1 MKSKNIFKILG
12 SIILLGFSIFIYNGM
27 FGNPISYIKSKS
39 EIKTYIDENYKD
51 ILTIEDISY
60 NLKNNSYIANVVD
73 KNYGLQDS
81 TIEYYMTTGYIGDY
95 YHFNTK
101 MNMEDEVKSFIENL
115 IIQNTKL
122 KRNNLSIDL
131 NIDIEKFKYRIYDKY
146 TLKEP
151 IDISICLQP
160 NYDINTGKKYD
171 DSNVLY
177 KTKEEFCKDTYDIV
191 QILKN
196 TKYKFSNV
204 EIYSYLEDGNSNY
217 RIILDKNMNINS
229 LNDVENNTI
238 IDKGDKIKEESIN

>member
-1 MKSKNIFKILG
+1 MKNKNILKILG
-12 SIILLGFSIFIYNGM
+12 SIIFLIFSLSIYSSL
-27 FGNPISYIKSKS
+27 FGNPISYIKAKSKIQS
-39 EIKTYIDENYKD
+39 YVDINYKD
-51 ILTIEDISY
+51 ILTINDISY
-60 NLKNNSYIANVVD
+60 NFKSNSYIANVVD
-73 KNYGLQDS
+73 KKYALEDS
-81 TIEYYMTTGYIGDY
+81 TIEYYISTGYIGDY

-101 MNMEDEVKSFIENL
+101 MKMEDEVKSFIENL

-122 KRNNLSIDL
+122 KRNNLSMDL
-131 NIDIEKFKYRIYDKY
+131 NINIEQFKYRIYDKY

-160 NYDINTGKKYD
+160 NYDINTGEKYD
-171 DSNVLY
+171 DSKVLY

-217 RIILDKNMNINS
+217 KVKLDKNMSANS
-229 LNDVENNTI
+229 LKDIQNNTI
-238 IDKGDKIKEESIN
+238 IDEGDKIKEEPIN